1 MLEIRLL
8 GGFSLWREQ
17 VPVPIKTQ
25 ALRELLSYL
34 ILNNKPIR
42 RETVA
47 EDLWGEQ
54 TTGDACKK
62 YVNSCGC
69 CVRCYPS
76 INCPN
81 FNCPRMK
88 TMTLCISRLAKMLKL
103 MCFRYAK
110 PSDCSLQEYRLV

>member
-1 MLEIRLL
+1 MLGVRLL
-8 GGFSLWREQ
+8 GGFRLWREQ
-17 VPVPIKTQ
+17 VLLPVKTQ

-62 YVNSCGC
+62 LRQQLWLLRSLLSEHHLSEFQLSEDENHDTLVN
-69 CVRCYPS
+69 VLTVYFHIRA
-76 INCPN
+76 
-81 FNCPRMK
+81 
-88 TMTLCISRLAKMLKL
+88 MTQHAFHHGSY
-103 MCFRYAK
+103 FG
-110 PSDCSLQEYRLV
+110 